1 MGEIAVPR
9 LSTRGN
15 TFDRTPR
22 AQPGR
27 PFPTGATGRPQPERV
42 MTVNHVDSGT
52 SKPLKMLT
60 VGLMMGAVAL
70 SASACGGS
78 NAGAAPAAPAATAK
92 TDNITMIGKIDGT
105 AGPAGTFSGK
115 DKWPAM
121 AASDLTFGH
130 GDTVVL
136 TIKEYDSGVTALPA
150 GSPYN
155 TVAGGTMTVNDVAAT
170 TVSNAKIAHTFSIPT
185 LGINAP
191 LTAAPT
197 GGVSTTVFTF
207 KVTTAGSYTW
217 RCFTPCGGG
226 ANGMTDAMATKGWMQ
241 GNVVVS

>member
-42 MTVNHVDSGT
+42 MTVSHVDSGT

-60 VGLMMGAVAL
+60 VGLMMGAVAV

-78 NAGAAPAAPAATAK
+78 KAGAAPAATAAAAK